1 MRNEMDS
8 ERRTEMKR
16 IYAITTTEG
25 DIWGVPAEVIADNYA
40 KHYESL
46 GEDYKENFDA
56 MIHWFDTNDYE
67 FADWAKNNMDWDDV
81 KDKAFLVRK
90 GEFYEDFQESW
101 VNGEYEYITK
111 E

>member
-1 MRNEMDS
+1 ME
-8 ERRTEMKR
+8 R

-25 DIWGVPAEVIADNYA
+25 DIWGIPAEVIADNYA
-40 KHYESL
+40 KHCERC

-56 MIHWFDTNDYE
+56 MINWFDTNDYK

-90 GEFYEDFQESW
+90 GEFYDDFQESW
-101 VNGEYEYITK
+101 VNGEYEYITRHAG
-111 E
+111 EEN